1 MQDIKRLIL
10 KGERHFTLIIY
21 NGMIIQVVERNTHNK
36 LINSFA
42 CDHARMCTFEN
53 VMWQCYNGTHWIV
66 STSVNFY

>member
-10 KGERHFTLIIY
+10 KGERHLTLTIY
-21 NGMIIQVVERNTHNK
+21 NGMVIQVVEKNTHNK
-36 LINSFA
+36 LINIFA

-53 VMWQCYNGTHWIV
+53 AMWQCYNRMHWIV